1 MASQNTDKY
10 AFNVVGGPSK
20 FDLMV
25 SLFEGNPQHRRTVAF
40 KLEGLRQEVH
50 VAITGVQQ
58 EDGSGE
64 SWNIEGW
71 VKGEPSAH
79 VKAYYTSRGRSG
91 YFRFIIPINSCWDNE
106 KQVFVETVDTAE
118 EKKLSDALDGLRE
131 DLNHDLTKI
140 VRNARRM

>member
-25 SLFEGNPQHRRTVAF
+25 SLFEGNPKDRRTVAF
-40 KLEGLRQEVH
+40 KLEGLRQEIK

-71 VKGEPSAH
+71 VMGEPSAH
-79 VKAYYTSRGRSG
+79 VKVYYCSRGRSG
-91 YFRFIIPINSCWDNE
+91 FFRFVIPTNLCWNDD
-106 KQVFVETVDTAE
+106 KQVFVETVDVAK
-118 EKKLSDALDGLRE
+118 EKKLSDALAALHE
-131 DLNHDLTKI
+131 NINNHFTNLI
-140 VRNARRM
+140 RNARRM

>member
-10 AFNVVGGPSK
+10 AFSITGGPSK

-25 SLFEGNPQHRRTVAF
+25 SLFEGNPKVRKTVSF
-40 KLEGLRQEVH
+40 KLEGLRREIQ

-71 VKGEPSAH
+71 VMGEFRAN
-79 VKAYYTSRGRSG
+79 VKAYYSSRSRSG
-91 YFRFIIPINSCWDNE
+91 HFRFVVPIHSRIENGEQVDIID
-106 KQVFVETVDTAE
+106 VDGD
-118 EKKLSDALDGLRE
+118 KRLSYMLDHIRE
-131 DLNHDLTKI
+131 DLGRDLSDMI
-140 VRNARRM
+140 RNARRM